1 MLKSKNQYILF
12 PVFILFLVLNLYV
25 KGQPTQIQ
33 LNQLSTNEGLSSSM
47 VLSIIQDDYG
57 FMWIGT
63 FAGLNRYDG
72 DEFKVYKTNQ
82 SDPFS
87 LADNMVFSLYLT
99 EDDNLFIGTNAGLS
113 MYDSKFDRFL
123 NFNNDS
129 NSCLYNLSFQTKR
142 ITGDKQGNLYLAT
155 NVGLIYFS
163 SKNNTYELFTHDT
176 ENSNVLNSSL
186 IEDVMFDSN
195 GKLWVGTRS
204 GLYLYDPKTKIFRL
218 ISKGVNN
225 ENFSSIRFQRIAEDN
240 NGTIWITSYTNG
252 LFCIDD
258 YKKNDQLKQF
268 APNSDDPKSISNN
281 RLLGLEIDK
290 QNNLWIGAENDGL
303 FLFNREKENFYH
315 YLSRDTD
322 PLSLK
327 TYSVEYLY
335 FDNSENLWIGTFAN
349 GVNIVPVHGDA
360 IVSFKKFKGGDLSI
374 ENNVVNY
381 FIEGHDGNIWLGTD
395 GGGLNL
401 FEKGTRL
408 FTNYNTNNSEI
419 PNNYIISMLE
429 DENYLIWMASWGNG
443 LICFDHE
450 NNKFN
455 SFSTRNSSI
464 PDDNI
469 FCIEKGNNNDF
480 WLGSFQNGL
489 IHFIPEQNK
498 FVSIDLRTNITDI
511 TYINVIR
518 TASNGVLYLGTSV
531 GLFSYDPKTEQ
542 LKKIP
547 LSEENSGTLSNL
559 HVYDI
564 FIENETSIW
573 IGTLMGLNYLNPQ
586 TGENIKYTIEDGLPS
601 NNIRGVIKKKSGML
615 WISTINGLCRFDLSN
630 KNFTLFTR
638 EDGLQSN
645 EFRPKSVFED
655 SSGALYFGGF
665 NGFNIIYTEKLIQ
678 NTRIPEV
685 QITAMELYN
694 KVVVPNTPGS
704 PLKDII
710 SKTKE
715 IKLKYDQSVITFHF
729 GVMDFTGPQKNEH
742 AYMLENFDKDWIYCG
757 NRRNVTYTNLD
768 PGKYVFRVKGANN
781 DGFWNEEGTSLI
793 ITITP
798 PWWETFIFK
807 IVIGFVILLLIFSI
821 YYIRVSNLKKQKMVL
836 EATVKKRTNE
846 LASINATKDKLFSI
860 IAHDLRSPFNV
871 ILGFTDLLHNDFDSF
886 DEKTIKKMLSNL
898 KESSEST
905 FVLLKNLLDWTG
917 MQRKTIDFNPI
928 KTSASEIIDTSILQ
942 VSALSKNKNVKIINR
957 IVEQSISIFA
967 DTNMLS
973 LVFRNLLLNSIK
985 FSNSGNEIFVDVK
998 NETDDFVTFM
1008 VIDNGVGI
1016 APERIESLFILKEN
1030 SSTAGTKGEKGTGL
1044 GLILCGEFIEKHHGR
1059 IWVESQLGKGS
1070 AFYFNIPK
1078 FKPLDIIN

>member
-1 MLKSKNQYILF
+1 MQKLKKQFILF
-12 PVFILFLVLNLYV
+12 PVLVIFLALNLYV

-33 LNQLSTNEGLSSSM
+33 LNQLSTIEGLSSSM
-47 VLSIIQDDYG
+47 VLSIIQDNFG

-72 DEFKVYKTNQ
+72 KDFKVYKTNQ
-82 SDPFS
+82 ADPFS
-87 LADNMVFSLYLT
+87 LPDNMVFSLYLT
-99 EDDNLFIGTNAGLS
+99 GDDNLFIGTNAGLS

-123 NFNNDS
+123 NFSNDT
-129 NSCLYNLSFQTKR
+129 NSCLYNLSFQAKR

-155 NVGLIYFS
+155 NIGLIYFS
-163 SKNNTYELFTHDT
+163 KNNNSYELFTHDT
-176 ENSNVLNSSL
+176 KNANGLSSSL

-204 GLYLYDPKTKIFRL
+204 GLHLFDPETKMFRRIIL
-218 ISKGVNN
+218 GVNN
-225 ENFSSIRFQRIAEDN
+225 ENFSAVRFQRLVEDY
-240 NGTIWITSYTNG
+240 NGAIWITSYNKG
-252 LFCIDD
+252 LFCIED
-258 YKKNDQLKQF
+258 YRKNEQLKQY
-268 APNSDDPKSISNN
+268 APDPDDPNSISNN
-281 RLLGLEIDK
+281 RLLSLQIDK
-290 QNNLWIGAENDGL
+290 QNNVWVGAENDGL
-303 FLFNREKENFYH
+303 FLFNPEQENFHH
-315 YLSRDTD
+315 YLSRDSD

-360 IVSFKKFKGGDLSI
+360 IVSYKKFKGGDLSI

-381 FIEGHDGNIWLGTD
+381 FIEGSDGNIWIGTD

-401 FEKGTRL
+401 FDKESRL
-408 FTNYNTNNSEI
+408 FTNFNTSNSEI
-419 PNNYIISMLE
+419 PNDYITSMLE
-429 DENYLIWMASWGNG
+429 DENQIIWMASWGDGIIQFN
-443 LICFDHE
+443 HE
-450 NNKFN
+450 NNKFE

-469 FCIEKGNNNDF
+469 FCIEKGDNNDF

-489 IHFIPEQNK
+489 IHFVPGENK
-498 FVSIDLRTNITDI
+498 FISIDLRSNITNIS
-511 TYINVIR
+511 YINVIR
-518 TASNGVLYLGTSV
+518 TGLDGVLYLGTSV
-531 GLFSYDPKTEQ
+531 GLFSYNPKTEQ
-542 LKKIP
+542 LKKIS

-564 FIENETSIW
+564 FIENETCMW
-573 IGTLMGLNYLNPQ
+573 IATLMGLNCLNTQ
-586 TGENIKYTIEDGLPS
+586 TGVNIKYTIKDGLPS

-615 WISTINGLCRFDLSN
+615 WISTINGLCRFDNSN
-630 KNFTLFTR
+630 KEFTFFTM

-655 SSGALYFGGF
+655 SNGALFFGGF
-665 NGFNIIYTEKLIQ
+665 NGFNIIYPEKLVQ

-685 QITAMELYN
+685 QITGMDLFN
-694 KVVVPNTPGS
+694 KPLVPNTPDS

-715 IKLKYDQSVITFHF
+715 IKLKYDQSVITFYF
-729 GVMDFTGPQKNEH
+729 GVMDFARPQKNQH
-742 AYMLENFDKDWIYCG
+742 AYKLENFDEDWTHCG
-757 NRRNVTYTNLD
+757 SRRNVTYTNLD
-768 PGKYVFRVKGANN
+768 PGKYIFRVKGANN

-793 ITITP
+793 LTITP
-798 PWWETFIFK
+798 PWWKTLFFNVVVGFIF
-807 IVIGFVILLLIFSI
+807 LLIIFSI
-821 YYIRVSNLKKQKMVL
+821 YYIRVSALKKQKMIL
-836 EATVKKRTNE
+836 EATVKNRTSE
-846 LASINATKDKLFSI
+846 LASIIATKDKLFSI

-905 FVLLKNLLDWTG
+905 FVLLKNLLDWSG
-917 MQRKTIDFNPI
+917 MQRGTIVFNPVKTSVSKII
-928 KTSASEIIDTSILQ
+928 KTSIQQ
-942 VSALSKNKNVKIINR
+942 VSALSNNKNINIINR
-957 IVEQSISIFA
+957 IEDRDIPVTV
-967 DTNMLS
+967 DTDMLS

-985 FSNSGNEIFVDVK
+985 FSNPGNDILIDVK
-998 NETDDFVTFM
+998 NETDDLLTFM

-1016 APERIESLFILKEN
+1016 APYKLKSLFKLKE
-1030 SSTAGTKGEKGTGL
+1030 SGSTVGTRGEKGTGL
-1044 GLILCGEFIEKHHGR
+1044 GLILCTEFIEKHDGK

-1070 AFYFNIPK
+1070 TFYFTVSK
-1078 FKPLDIIN
+1078 FKS